1 VECLREYGLL
11 AGTRR
16 ERRTV
21 RGADGCGRRLT
32 QRTPPRRVGES
43 TIPVRTGGVRGT
55 DVRGATEV
63 DGTGRTDTF
72 FPT

>member
-1 VECLREYGLL
+1 MLASGAKPNSSTKEAECLREYGLL

-21 RGADGCGRRLT
+21 RGA
-32 QRTPPRRVGES
+32 
-43 TIPVRTGGVRGT
+43 GGVRGT
-55 DVRGATEV
+55 DGRGATEV